1 MCYTSVDISPTFWL
15 MRSQKTVSKGT
26 TPSSSCYNSFFLPQR
41 LFLEPEVMAWPPV
54 NQCTCE
60 TRARAPPRIQLHLS
74 AGRRALRRA
83 HALTRL
89 PAQQQQQQQKQ
100 QQVQV
105 VFHTTPH
112 RIQRLDGH
120 HRRGEMEPPPNAA
133 LSNPLLNGVTEMGEF
148 EPLPPPPPPPLP
160 ALPLS
165 SIAALT
171 PNDNDT
177 WLRLMEQH
185 PLVLRNLFS
194 AATQSLRHSD
204 GEGGNRDFI
213 EISKLWFFP
222 SV

>member
-1 MCYTSVDISPTFWL
+1 
-15 MRSQKTVSKGT
+15 
-26 TPSSSCYNSFFLPQR
+26 
-41 LFLEPEVMAWPPV
+41 
-54 NQCTCE
+54 
-60 TRARAPPRIQLHLS
+60 
-74 AGRRALRRA
+74 
-83 HALTRL
+83 
-89 PAQQQQQQQKQ
+89 
-100 QQVQV
+100 
-105 VFHTTPH
+105 
-112 RIQRLDGH
+112 
-120 HRRGEMEPPPNAA
+120 MEPPPNAA